1 MRVLVVGGGGREHT
15 LVWKIAQSPLCD
27 RIFCAPG
34 NGGTLEIAENID
46 IGAEDIDGLLS
57 FAKGEGIDLT
67 VIGPEV
73 PLVNGISDIF
83 KEQGLSVFGPGKNGA
98 MIEGSKAFA
107 KSLMRKMGVKQAA
120 FEEFMN
126 PDKALSYLRTEQFPV
141 VIKASGLA
149 AGKGAIIV
157 DDFTEAEKAINEIMV
172 EKRFGA
178 SGDVVVI
185 EEFLKGEEVSLLVL
199 TDGET
204 VIPFISSQDHK
215 QVFDGDKGPNTGGM
229 GAYAPAPVLE
239 KRDAGKVIDTIIL
252 PILEGLRKEGIEYK
266 GVLYAG
272 IMMTEDGAKVLE
284 FNCRFGDPET
294 QVILP
299 LLDSD
304 LLEVLLMTANG
315 ELKNASL
322 KWSEG
327 SAVCVILASGGY
339 PGKYEKGKQI
349 TGINRLKGKEDIVLF
364 HAGTREENEKLIT
377 AGGRVLGVTGIGS
390 NLKDAIDKTYAAVSE
405 ISFEGM
411 YYRKDIGNKGLKG
424 I

>member
-1 MRVLVVGGGGREHT
+1 
-15 LVWKIAQSPLCD
+15 
-27 RIFCAPG
+27 
-34 NGGTLEIAENID
+34 
-46 IGAEDIDGLLS
+46 
-57 FAKGEGIDLT
+57 
-67 VIGPEV
+67 
-73 PLVNGISDIF
+73 
-83 KEQGLSVFGPGKNGA
+83 
-98 MIEGSKAFA
+98 
-107 KSLMRKMGVKQAA
+107 
-120 FEEFMN
+120 
-126 PDKALSYLRTEQFPV
+126 
-141 VIKASGLA
+141 
-149 AGKGAIIV
+149 
-157 DDFTEAEKAINEIMV
+157 
-172 EKRFGA
+172 
-178 SGDVVVI
+178 
-185 EEFLKGEEVSLLVL
+185 
-199 TDGET
+199 
-204 VIPFISSQDHK
+204 
-215 QVFDGDKGPNTGGM
+215 
-229 GAYAPAPVLE
+229 
-239 KRDAGKVIDTIIL
+239 
-252 PILEGLRKEGIEYK
+252 
-266 GVLYAG
+266 
-272 IMMTEDGAKVLE
+272 MMTEDGAKVLE

-294 QVILP
+294 QVIFP

>member
-46 IGAEDIDGLLS
+46 VGAEDIDGLLS

>member
-46 IGAEDIDGLLS
+46 IGAEDIDGLLG

-107 KSLMRKMGVKQAA
+107 KSLMRKMGVKQGA

-252 PILEGLRKEGIEYK
+252 PILAGLRKEGIEYK

-294 QVILP
+294 QAILP